1 MDRSRPEARMVERRE
16 MESHEMHRPLTCPI
30 GFSFTWDGDCPGQ
43 PARVWTFVG
52 RGELGMP
59 RFDAGDGP
67 VWSMRLEAVAES
79 RWIDRQTVEALES
92 YRNGPV

>member
-1 MDRSRPEARMVERRE
+1 MTPLSR
-16 MESHEMHRPLTCPI
+16 TCPI

-43 PARVWTFVG
+43 DLKVWTFVG

-59 RFDAGDGP
+59 RFECDGGEP

-92 YRNGPV
+92 YRNAP